1 MTPESAVKTLRRQAR
16 ATKRVAALRQRRAAQ
31 GLVRLEL
38 YVHPDDQA
46 AVKTLAKLLA
56 QNRLADHRLEDHRGA
71 DDEGAKDQG
80 PG

>member
-56 QNRLADHRLEDHRGA
+56 QNRLADRQHA
-71 DDEGAKDQG
+71 EGGIPTIDRQA
-80 PG
+80 